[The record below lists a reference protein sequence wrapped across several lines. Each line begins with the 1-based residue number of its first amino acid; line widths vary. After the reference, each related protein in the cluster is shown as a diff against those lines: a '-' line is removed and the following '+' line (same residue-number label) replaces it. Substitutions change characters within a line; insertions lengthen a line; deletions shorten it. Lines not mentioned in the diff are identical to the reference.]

1 MDKGL
6 IMAKIEVSKLL
17 DMNSIIELNKFD
29 TRLHDGANTNGAIS
43 GEALK
48 VMAGEVFEYIPDD
61 VTWQDIGFS
70 ISNTGGYGNYITS
83 IKRATYGSYEKQ
95 GNKSKTKGVIGVTGD
110 TSAIPIIGYDA
121 ISTFTEVDIKQAKM
135 EKRNI
140 RTELYQAHGEA
151 YFSKIDDMV
160 YDSIGSLG
168 FEEIASGGDWDTKTD
183 DEISNELRNFIIGQ
197 IANGNNIQRGDTLIL
212 PKSKYLRIVFSDYKS
227 FSERSILEKVRDS
240 LRSIGITFKAIGTDK
255 LTKDAIFLNT
265 SRKNTL
271 LRIPLPLSFSKVH
284 QQGFQY
290 SFMGM
295 FRVGGLD
302 IASSKIGRILKD
314 IGV

>member
-1 MDKGL
+1 
-6 IMAKIEVSKLL
+6 MAKIEVNKLL
-17 DMNSIIELNKFD
+17 DMNSIVELNKFD
-29 TRLHDGANTNGAIS
+29 AKLHDGINTNGAIS

-48 VMAGEVFEYIPDD
+48 VMAGEVFEYFPDD
-61 VTWQDIGFS
+61 VTWQDIGFT
-70 ISNTGGYGNYITS
+70 ISNVGGYANFVTS
-83 IKRATYGSYEKQ
+83 IKRATYGGYEKQ
-95 GNKSKTKGVIGVTGD
+95 GNKSKTKGIIGVIGNQ
-110 TSAIPIIGYDA
+110 TSIPIFGYDA
-121 ISTFTEVDIKQAKM
+121 ISTFTEVDIKQAQL

-151 YFSKIDDMV
+151 YFAKIDEMV
-160 YDSIGSLG
+160 YDSIGTLG
-168 FEEIASGGDWDTKTD
+168 FEEVPSGGDWDTKTD

-197 IANGNNIQRGDTLIL
+197 ISDVNNIQRGDTLIL

-240 LRSIGITFKAIGTDK
+240 LRSIGITFKAVGTNK
-255 LTKDAIFLNT
+255 LTKDAVFLNT
-265 SRKNTL
+265 SRANAL
-271 LRIPLPLSFSKVH
+271 LRIPLPLRFSREH

-302 IASSKIGRILKD
+302 ISSPKIGRILKD